1 MPRIQIFKTG
11 KHTSSNGVTQ
21 TYDNSFNEAVV
32 NGYDSQVH
40 ISPVVAGHPKSD
52 DPALAW
58 VKSLHINGD
67 VIEAEIDELNP
78 EFEAA
83 VKAGSYKKISASFFL
98 PDSPSNPTPGKPYLR
113 HIGILG
119 AATPAVPGLRN
130 LNFSASAEGVVEFD
144 DGLLTN
150 AGLFSSL
157 RDWIISKFSLE
168 DADQAIPASELGWL
182 NKLNTMK
189 QVDKAVENLTGD
201 DKETVSTAPAFTV
214 PEADART
221 AAVVADAQTPTTGN
235 PEPVAD
241 FAEREAALAAR
252 QAELDAKEAALR
264 DAECAQFCEGLV
276 AQGKLPPASKV
287 TAESLLSSLYKVGGT
302 IDFSEQTIPHADA
315 FKQFL
320 SSLPKVVEF
329 GELAPEDTAPVATT
343 ADFVAA
349 PGYVVDDKQLREYSR
364 LVAIAKQQGISL
376 ADAVAQQL

>member
-1 MPRIQIFKTG
+1 MPRIPVFKTG
-11 KHTSSNGVTQ
+11 KHTSSNGITQ
-21 TYDNSFNEAVV
+21 TYDNSFIEAVV
-32 NGYDSQVH
+32 SGYNSQVH
-40 ISPVVAGHPKSD
+40 VSPVVAGHPKSD

-83 VKAGSYKKISASFFL
+83 VKAGSYKKVSASFFL
-98 PDSPSNPTPGKPYLR
+98 PDSPSNPTPGNPYLR
-113 HIGILG
+113 HVGILG
-119 AATPAVPGLRN
+119 AATPAVPGLPT
-130 LNFSASAEGVVEFD
+130 LNFSASTEGVVEFD

-168 DADQAIPASELGWL
+168 DADQAIPFSELGWL

-201 DKETVSTAPAFTV
+201 DKETV
-214 PEADART
+214 
-221 AAVVADAQTPTTGN
+221 
-235 PEPVAD
+235 AD
-241 FAEREAALAAR
+241 FAEREAVLAAR

-276 AQGKLPPASKV
+276 AKGKLPPASKV

-302 IDFSEQTIPHADA
+302 VDFSEQAIPPADA

-329 GELAPEDTAPVATT
+329 GEVAPEDTAPVATT

-349 PGYVVDDKQLREYSR
+349 PGYAVDDKQLREYSR